1 MNKDVVLYGK
11 TYTFCDFTGQLMDI
25 SKQRETHISGSGGGG
40 ATWDG
45 YGVTEPINIQ
55 SSTTL
60 HEDLY
65 LMNKDGQEK
74 HFKMQNWDIA
84 GRTGHKMQVVWV
96 IAPTRQSGPY
106 VAVYNHDLNTT
117 NWADNQI
124 QKLAAAHYAFQKWGS
139 FLVVAVVGYVMG
151 SFWVFL
157 IGVVMV
163 WLYWAAKQQ
172 HLVREIKNTVVQI
185 LNQLD

>member
-45 YGVTEPINIQ
+45 YGTTAPINIQ

-65 LMNKDGQEK
+65 LMNDSGQEK
-74 HFKMQNWDIA
+74 HFKMRNWDIT
-84 GRTGHKMQVVWV
+84 GRIGHTMQVVWV
-96 IAPTRQSGPY
+96 IAPRRKTGPY
-106 VAVYNHDLNTT
+106 VAVYNHSLDMVH
-117 NWADNQI
+117 WANNQMH
-124 QKLAAAHYAFQKWGS
+124 KLAVAHYFFQKWGS
-139 FLVVAVVGYVMG
+139 IAVVAVLAYIVE
-151 SFWVFL
+151 SFWVLL
-157 IGVVMV
+157 IGAIIA
-163 WLYWAAKQQ
+163 WFYWGMKQE
-172 HLVREIKNTVVQI
+172 HLIREIKNTIIEIV
-185 LNQLD
+185 NKPN